1 MIVKYQTARDAA
13 KAIYDF
19 IDPRTYSVFPREVG
33 NPFQLSHEDHYEAL
47 WDFVMVKFDV
57 NLRDVFC
64 RSRSDRWSV
73 EVHKGSFEDF
83 VMAVLLHAEYIKLP
97 TIKAK
102 AIVLEN
108 SDRPSIHD
116 YMELANDVPDEA
128 IGEMIGDLLRAAYKD
143 GLRIRNGLTL
153 VITLKENE
161 IDWDE

>member
-1 MIVKYQTARDAA
+1 MAQEYATARDAA
-13 KAIYDF
+13 QAIYNFMDS
-19 IDPRTYSVFPREVG
+19 RTYAVFPRQVG
-33 NPFQLSHEDHYEAL
+33 DTFQLSHDHHYDGLQA
-47 WDFVMVKFDV
+47 FIQSKFQV

-64 RSRSDRWSV
+64 HDGSDSWVR
-73 EVHKGSFEDF
+73 EARQGSFEDF
-83 VMAVLLHAEYIKLP
+83 VIAVMLHAEYIDLP

-116 YMELANDVPDEA
+116 YMELSNDVPDEA

-161 IDWDE
+161 IEWDE